1 MAVQISP
8 SILSAD
14 FARLADE
21 AAAIA
26 GVADWLHVDVM
37 DNHFVPNLTL
47 GLPVVESL
55 LKHTSLP
62 LDCHLM
68 ITDPDRWAPG
78 YAEAGAGN
86 VTIHAEAVHA
96 PVKTLRAIRAA
107 GARAG
112 LAVNPGTA
120 IEPYEDLLPEID
132 MLLLMTVEP
141 GFGGQHF
148 LDIVLPKLR
157 RARSLVAEHGAA
169 IWLQVDGGV
178 HEETIEQCAEAGADV
193 FVAGSAV
200 FGSDDPAAAV
210 QALRAQAERATAHAA
225 WHRSGLMSLDFQ
237 AERTGAGVVG
247 SACPPAGGVACGSV
261 RRTKSLPRM
270 SSSAHSAPTS
280 ASPAVT

>member
-14 FARLADE
+14 FARLAEE
-21 AAAIA
+21 AAAVA
-26 GVADWLHVDVM
+26 STADWLHVDVM

-55 LKHTSLP
+55 LRHAALP

-78 YAEAGAGN
+78 YAEAGARN

-96 PVKTLRAIRAA
+96 PVRTLRAVRAA

-120 IEPYEDLLPEID
+120 VEPYEDLLGELD

-148 LDIVLPKLR
+148 LDVVLPKLR
-157 RARSLVAEHGAA
+157 RARSMIAKHGTE

-178 HEETIEQCAEAGADV
+178 SEATIERCADSGADV

-200 FGSDDPAAAV
+200 YGSTDPARAV
-210 QALRAQAERATAHAA
+210 QALRSQAEQATRHAA
-225 WHRSGLMSLDFQ
+225 W
-237 AERTGAGVVG
+237 T
-247 SACPPAGGVACGSV
+247 P
-261 RRTKSLPRM
+261 
-270 SSSAHSAPTS
+270 
-280 ASPAVT
+280 